1 MRNWA
6 GNYEYRA
13 AEILSPTSVDELR
26 ELIARSGRV
35 RALGSRHSFTD
46 IADSDAI
53 IDTQVLPEGFDV
65 ATDRGSVTVNGS
77 MGYGRLAMLLR
88 PEGLALHNLASLPH
102 ISIAGAI
109 ATGTHGSGVANQN
122 LGGAVRALELATA
135 DGELVELRRGEPDFD
150 GAVVSFGALGVVT
163 AVTLDV
169 EPAFDIAQWVYSRMP
184 YETFTENIDA
194 ILAAAYSVSGFTRWD
209 GMFDQIWVKSR
220 VDVNSNLGDT
230 FFGAVRAMEQ
240 LHPIRGVDPEACTA
254 QIGEPGLWSDR
265 LPHFKLEFTPS
276 VGKEIQ
282 SEFFVERNRAA
293 EAVDALTDV
302 GDRLAGALLISEVR
316 AIAADE
322 LWMSPHHGRETVA
335 FHFTWIDN
343 VDAANA
349 AATLVGQVLAAFDAR
364 THWGKVF
371 NTRDANV
378 ASYERL
384 DDFLALLGRLDPN
397 SVFRNDWFDRIF
409 GATAR

>member
-13 AEILSPTSVDELR
+13 AEVLSPTSVDELR
-26 ELIARSGRV
+26 WLIARSGRV

-53 IDTQVLPEGFDV
+53 IDTQALPERFEI
-65 ATDRGSVTVNGS
+65 ATDRRSVTVNGS
-77 MGYGRLAMLLR
+77 MGYGRLATLLR

-135 DGELVELRRGEPDFD
+135 DGELIELRHGEADFD
-150 GAVVSFGALGVVT
+150 GAVVSLGAFGVLT

-169 EPAFDIAQWVYSRMP
+169 EAAFTIAQRVYSQMSH
-184 YETFTENIDA
+184 EMFTENIDA
-194 ILAAAYSVSGFTRWD
+194 VLGAAYSVSGFTRWD

-220 VDVNSNLGDT
+220 LDMDSNLGDT

-240 LHPIRGVDPEACTA
+240 LHPIRGADPEACTA

-282 SEFFVERNRAA
+282 SEFFVERSRAA
-293 EAVDALTDV
+293 AAVDALAAI
-302 GDRLAGALLISEVR
+302 GDRLAGVLLISEVR
-316 AIAADE
+316 TIAADE
-322 LWMSPHHGRETVA
+322 LWLSPHQGRDTVA
-335 FHFTWIDN
+335 FHFTWKDN
-343 VDAANA
+343 VDEANDA
-349 AATLVGQVLAAFDAR
+349 AALVGRVLADFDAR
-364 THWGKVF
+364 THWGKLF
-371 NTRDANV
+371 EPGDANL

-384 DDFLALLGRLDPN
+384 DDFLALVDRLDPN
-397 SVFRNDWFDRIF
+397 GVFRNRWFERIF

>member
-6 GNYEYRA
+6 GNYEYQA
-13 AEILSPTSVDELR
+13 AEVLSPTSVDELR
-26 ELIARSGRV
+26 WLIARSGRV

-46 IADSDAI
+46 IADSDAV
-53 IDTQVLPEGFDV
+53 IDTQALPERFET
-65 ATDRGSVTVNGS
+65 ATDRRSVTVNGS

-88 PEGLALHNLASLPH
+88 PERLALHNLASLPH

-135 DGELVELRRGEPDFD
+135 DGELIELRRGEADFD
-150 GAVVSFGALGVVT
+150 GAVVSLGAFGVVT

-169 EPAFDIAQWVYSRMP
+169 EAAYNIAQRVYNQMP
-184 YETFTENIDA
+184 HETFTENIDA
-194 ILAAAYSVSGFTRWD
+194 VLGAAYSVSGFTRWD

-220 VDVNSNLGDT
+220 LDVDSNLGDT
-230 FFGAVRAMEQ
+230 FLGAVRAVEQ
-240 LHPIRGVDPEACTA
+240 LHPIRGVDPEACTI

-282 SEFFVERNRAA
+282 SEFFVERSRAA
-293 EAVDALTDV
+293 AAVDALAAV
-302 GDRLAGALLISEVR
+302 GDRLAGVLLISEVR
-316 AIAADE
+316 TIAADE
-322 LWMSPHHGRETVA
+322 LWLSPHQGRDTVA

-343 VDAANA
+343 VDEAND
-349 AATLVGQVLAAFDAR
+349 AATLVGQVLADFDAR

-371 NTRDANV
+371 EPGDANL

-384 DDFLALLGRLDPN
+384 DDFLALVDRLDPN
-397 SVFRNDWFDRIF
+397 GVFRNRWFERIF